1 MLPWCE
7 AGLHNAPLCA
17 QVKGA
22 VMLQGPPQTGKTSLL
37 QLLQKR
43 AEESHEFSRIIHL
56 NMAQTDGD
64 LHAALSLLK
73 TSWEELFAVAPDGMP
88 TQAQ

>member
-22 VMLQGPPQTGKTSLL
+22 GKTSLL

-56 NMAQTDGD
+56 NMARTDGD